1 MGDLLIE
8 RDRARGCILL
18 PVSSKGEAPGN
29 CTAAR
34 LIQIQKYGGV
44 RLRSPQ
50 EPVGHANWLQKL
62 SFAFL
67 PCVSMRSRHIAIAD
81 TAARPSQGRR
91 STKVMI
97 IVPVS

>member
-18 PVSSKGEAPGN
+18 PVGVKRRGPQQLHGAPPDSD
-29 CTAAR
+29 
-34 LIQIQKYGGV
+34 QKYGGV

-62 SFAFL
+62 SFSFL

-91 STKVMI
+91 STKVII

>member
-8 RDRARGCILL
+8 RDRARGCIVL
-18 PVSSKGEAPGN
+18 PVGAKGEAPA
-29 CTAAR
+29 TARRPAR
-34 LIQIQKYGGV
+34 F
-44 RLRSPQ
+44 RSRSMAEFALRSPQ

-91 STKVMI
+91 SRKVMI

>member
-1 MGDLLIE
+1 M
-8 RDRARGCILL
+8 AVFFCQWV
-18 PVSSKGEAPGN
+18 PKGEALSN
-29 CTAAR
+29 CTAPC
-34 LIQIQKYGGV
+34 LIQIQKYGEV

-91 STKVMI
+91 STKVTI
-97 IVPVS
+97 IVPLS